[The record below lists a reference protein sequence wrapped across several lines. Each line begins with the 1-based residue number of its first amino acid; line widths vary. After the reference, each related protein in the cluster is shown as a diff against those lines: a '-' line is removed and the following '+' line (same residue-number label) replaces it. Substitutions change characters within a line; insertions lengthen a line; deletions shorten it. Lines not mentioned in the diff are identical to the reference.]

1 MITILR
7 ERGYKSFYETEEGQ
21 FFLYNNE
28 LYLKVFEN
36 DVYNA
41 LSFETNGELKKAF
54 FTEDEKTI
62 PVDVRISF
70 LERKE

>member
-7 ERGYKSFYETEEGQ
+7 ERGYKSFYEIEEGQ

-36 DVYNA
+36 DVYDA
-41 LSFETNGELKKAF
+41 LSFETDGELKKAF
-54 FTEDEKTI
+54 FTENEKTI

>member
-7 ERGYKSFYETEEGQ
+7 EREYKNFYDAEEGQ

-70 LERKE
+70 SERKD